1 MFIRYLHT
9 VAIVILLFASAANGQ
24 PLRRL
29 KGDAK
34 GVAGAGAGNA
44 KKGVAEV
51 ESAKKGVAG
60 VAGSRNTKKGV
71 AGVAGV
77 AAGVA
82 EKGGA
87 KAGGAKKGV
96 ADVGGAK
103 KAGKRVR

>member
-77 AAGVA
+77 EEEEEVEVDRQASQGSQLHSFCY
-82 EKGGA
+82 
-87 KAGGAKKGV
+87 
-96 ADVGGAK
+96 
-103 KAGKRVR
+103 